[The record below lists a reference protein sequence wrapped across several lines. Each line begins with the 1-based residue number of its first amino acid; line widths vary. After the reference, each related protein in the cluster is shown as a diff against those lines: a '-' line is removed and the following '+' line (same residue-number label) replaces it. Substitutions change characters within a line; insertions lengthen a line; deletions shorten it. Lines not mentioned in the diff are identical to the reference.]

1 MSSWAIGLITL
12 GCVFGGAVFGLALR
26 TVLPEQHLREDSKDV
41 VKLVTGLIATLSALV
56 LGLLIASAKTSYDA
70 VKDTLSDSAAKV
82 LVVDRALAQYGPEA
96 KAVRDLIRNAMA
108 RRLHQ
113 LFPDEAAPGAT
124 LEALRGSAE
133 LEEVETAVR
142 ALVPGND
149 AQRALQSRAL
159 QVLGD
164 LEQARWLTFERSV
177 SSTPPAFLVVLVS
190 WLAAM
195 FASFG
200 LFAPRHAT
208 AIAALLIGAL
218 SISTA
223 IFLIEEMNRPFEGI
237 IAISSAPLRNALA
250 LLGK

>member
-12 GCVFGGAVFGLALR
+12 GCVFGGAVFGLVLR
-26 TVLPEQHLREDSKDV
+26 TVLPEHHLREDSKDV
-41 VKLVTGLIATLSALV
+41 VKLVTALIATLSALV

-70 VKDTLSDSAAKV
+70 VNDAFSDSAAR
-82 LVVDRALAQYGPEA
+82 LILVDRVLAQYGPEA
-96 KAVRDLIRNAMA
+96 KEVRDLIRNAIA

-124 LEALRGSAE
+124 QEALRGSAA
-133 LEEVETAVR
+133 LEEVQTRVG

-159 QVLGD
+159 QILGD
-164 LEQARWLTFERSV
+164 LAQARWLTFERSV
-177 SSTPPAFLVVLVS
+177 SATPPAFLVVLVS

-208 AIAALLIGAL
+208 AIAALFIGAL
-218 SISTA
+218 SVSTA
-223 IFLIEEMNRPFEGI
+223 IFLIEEMNHPLDGI
-237 IAISSAPLRNALA
+237 IAISSEPLRSALA